1 VELHAEIAVVYR
13 KMGRYKYKILHRTGS
28 FLGNNNIDD
37 LKKEIIKNSGLQRT
51 ISEYRL
57 IYNEKTN

>member
-37 LKKEIIKNSGLQRT
+37 LKK
-51 ISEYRL
+51 RL
-57 IYNEKTN
+57 SKTLAYNEQYQNTV